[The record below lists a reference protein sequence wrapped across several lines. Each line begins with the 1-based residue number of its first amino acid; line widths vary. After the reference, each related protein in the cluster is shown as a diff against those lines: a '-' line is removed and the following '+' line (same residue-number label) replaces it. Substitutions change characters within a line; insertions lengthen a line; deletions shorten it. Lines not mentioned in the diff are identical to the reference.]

1 METPSANR
9 GPIKETVKKTI
20 EFPEKDESV
29 GELMISYMGPKSDE
43 FLESKAS
50 SLSFISGFCVSREVV
65 GSPCLGA

>member
-29 GELMISYMGPKSDE
+29 GELMISYMGPKSDQ

-50 SLSFISGFCVSREVV
+50 CLFFLKKPMAIFTFFRGREQ
-65 GSPCLGA
+65 L